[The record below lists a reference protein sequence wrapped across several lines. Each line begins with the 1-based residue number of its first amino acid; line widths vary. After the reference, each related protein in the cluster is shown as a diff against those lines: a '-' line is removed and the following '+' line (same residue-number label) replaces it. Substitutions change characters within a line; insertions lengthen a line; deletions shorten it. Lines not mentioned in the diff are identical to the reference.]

1 MSSWKMV
8 KLGDVSV
15 LKAGGTP
22 SRSKKEYWDNGTIPW
37 IKIKDFK
44 GKYINKSEEKITET
58 GLENSSTKILKKG
71 TILYSIFASV
81 GEVSILNIE
90 ATTNQAIVG
99 IEVDENIIKTNFLFY
114 FLISIKTR
122 ILSKSRG
129 VAQNNVNL
137 SILKEIEIPLLP
149 MEIQEQIANTLDKV
163 SEVIKLQ
170 KEKYK
175 QLDNLIKSVFYEMF
189 GDPVLNDKGWESRKL
204 KDLTSKI
211 GSGSTP
217 RGGKEAYKTKGITLI
232 RSMNIYD
239 SKFIK
244 EGLVFIDENQANKLK
259 NVEIKKGDILF
270 NITGASINRACMVPS
285 FLLPARV
292 NQHVSIIRPIK
303 EINSIFLLNQLISL
317 EYKKLL
323 YNIATAGG
331 ATREAITKDNLENLN
346 VLIPP
351 LKLQEKFENIVKK
364 IEKQKEIVEK
374 TIENSENLFNS
385 LMNGY
390 FYNE

>member
-1 MSSWKMV
+1 MV